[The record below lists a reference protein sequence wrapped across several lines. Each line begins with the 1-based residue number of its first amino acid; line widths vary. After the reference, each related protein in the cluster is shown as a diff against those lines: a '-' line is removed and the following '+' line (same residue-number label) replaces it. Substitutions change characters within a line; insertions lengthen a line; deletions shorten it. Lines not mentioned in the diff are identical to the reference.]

1 MQCGGGGGKKQ
12 KTRKKDKNIT
22 CMQACK
28 ASHST
33 AGRYSL
39 RAAPVGYGANEVEG
53 NGQEAEWQSGRQA
66 TRQQG
71 NQAGGAKKPS
81 KGKEKEKGDERKEGK
96 RG

>member
-1 MQCGGGGGKKQ
+1 MHASMQGVPQ
-12 KTRKKDKNIT
+12 
-22 CMQACK
+22 
-28 ASHST
+28 H
-33 AGRYSL
+33 GRYSL

-81 KGKEKEKGDERKEGK
+81 KGKEKEK
-96 RG
+96 